1 MSCPSVPR
9 TGACHN
15 SGMID
20 THCHLDYCPD
30 PHTAVDKTLTA
41 MVSIGTNV
49 ERCQKTLEL
58 AQAHPNVWAAVG
70 IHPNNASDA
79 KSLEVRQ
86 KIEAMATHPRV
97 VGIGETGFDTHWDDE
112 TLETQR
118 ESFLWQADLARRL
131 DKPLILHV
139 RDKQGKEDASL
150 EAARMLKEA
159 IYSKGILHCFNGH
172 SKLLET
178 GLELGWM
185 VSFAGNLTYPKAKEL
200 HEAAKAVSKDRLL
213 VETDSPFLSPIPKRA
228 EKNVPAN
235 VRYTAAFLASLRQ
248 ESGEEVEAYTDA
260 NAKWI
265 YKLG

>member
-1 MSCPSVPR
+1 M
-9 TGACHN
+9 T
-15 SGMID
+15 D

-30 PHTAVDKTLTA
+30 PATAADKTLTA

-58 AQAHPNVWAAVG
+58 AQTHANVWAAVG

-79 KSLEVRQ
+79 KDSEIRQ
-86 KIEAMATHPRV
+86 KIEDMAQHPRV
-97 VGIGETGFDTHWDDE
+97 VAIGETGFDTHWDDE

-118 ESFLWQADLARRL
+118 ESFLWQVDLARRL

-139 RDKQGKEDASL
+139 RDKQGQEDASL
-150 EAARMLKEA
+150 EAARMLREA
-159 IYSKGILHCFNGH
+159 NYGKGILHCFNGH

-200 HEAAKAVSKDRLL
+200 HEAAKVISNDRLL
-213 VETDSPFLSPIPKRA
+213 VETDSPFLSPIPKRG

-235 VRYTAAFLASLRQ
+235 VRYTAAFLASLRN
-248 ESGEEVEAYTDA
+248 EPLEDVEVYTDA
-260 NAKWI
+260 NAKRI
-265 YKLG
+265 YKFS